1 MSITTLNTTPQL
13 NVLTLMQLYS
23 RNLPQAQAT
32 TAADPTVKRET
43 AYFLANIKN
52 VKSSSDLVNNYQLF
66 SYAMQAY
73 GLSDMT
79 YAKAYMQ
86 KIMDGGVQN
95 STSLANHLTDP
106 RFKAFAEAFDF
117 GDLGANATQNDTN
130 NTNTTNA
137 FIEQT
142 LEDNVGQQNQG
153 AQIALYF
160 QRQAP
165 HITSAAQIMADKALF
180 QFVQTAFGVP
190 TFSATTDAAI
200 SDEQAIIKS
209 KVPMADLSD
218 PAKVK
223 NMVTRFSAL
232 WDLQNSNAAAS
243 SPALAVLTG
252 NTSSGNSTTSLFQI
266 LSQNYGHY

>member
-1 MSITTLNTTPQL
+1 M
-13 NVLTLMQLYS
+13 LMQMYS
-23 RNLPQAQAT
+23 RNLPQSQAM
-32 TAADPTVKRET
+32 TAADPTVSRQT
-43 AYFLANIKN
+43 SYFLANIKN
-52 VKSSSDLVNNYQLF
+52 VKTSSDFVNNYQLF

-73 GLSDMT
+73 GLSDMI

-95 STSLANHLTDP
+95 STSLANQLTDP

-117 GDLGANATQNDTN
+117 GDLGASTTQNDTS

-142 LEDNVGQQNQG
+142 LENNVGQQNQG

-165 HITSAAQIMADKALF
+165 HITSAAQIMGDKALF

-200 SDEQAIIKS
+200 SDEKAIINS
-209 KVPMADLSD
+209 KVPMADLGD
-218 PAKVK
+218 PTKVQK
-223 NMVTRFSAL
+223 MITRFSAL
-232 WDLQNSNAAAS
+232 WDLKNSNAAAS
-243 SPALAVLTG
+243 SPALAVL
-252 NTSSGNSTTSLFQI
+252 SGNASGGNSASSLLQI
-266 LSQNYGHY
+266 LGQNYGHY

>member
-1 MSITTLNTTPQL
+1 
-13 NVLTLMQLYS
+13 MQLYS
-23 RNLPQAQAT
+23 RNLPQVQAT
-32 TAADPTVKRET
+32 TAADPAVSRET

-52 VKSSSDLVNNYQLF
+52 VKTSSDFVNNYQLF
-66 SYAMQAY
+66 SYATQAF
-73 GLSDMT
+73 GLSDLT

-95 STSLANHLTDP
+95 SSSLANQLTDP

-117 GDLGANATQNDTN
+117 GDLGANATQNAAN
-130 NTNTTNA
+130 NTNTTKA

-142 LEDNVGQQNQG
+142 LEDNVGQQNSG

-165 HITSAAQIMADKALF
+165 HITTASQILGDKALF

-190 TFSATTDAAI
+190 TFSATTDSAI
-200 SDEQAIIKS
+200 SDEVAIINS
-209 KVPMADLSD
+209 KVPIADLSD
-218 PAKVK
+218 PAKVQ

-232 WDLQNSNAAAS
+232 WDLQNTNAAAS

-252 NTSSGNSTTSLFQI
+252 GTSGGNSASSLFQI
-266 LSQNYGHY
+266 LGQNYGHY